1 MSSTGA
7 FHEGE
12 LLVQRRAE
20 LTAEAARLAG
30 MLGPPDLNGAMGR
43 FAAERRLALLTS
55 RDGDGRLWT
64 SAVHGPQGFLRARA
78 ATLTVAALPLPGDP
92 LHELQEGEQAGLLLV
107 DFDRRRRLRVNG
119 VLRRVDGDGF
129 EVAVDQ
135 AFGNCPKYIQQRQ
148 IRETAAVAE
157 ARPTVT
163 RHRELDPAHVAQ
175 VRRADTFVLG
185 TAHPTRG
192 ADTSHR
198 GGAAG
203 FVRVER
209 DGLWW
214 PDYPG
219 NNMFNSLGNIAANP
233 VAALLFLD
241 FGSGTSLQVSGPA
254 RLDWTPRGV
263 GGDDGGTGRRVHVR
277 PERVVHTAGLPMRLL
292 AHQPYAGNPVLT

>member
-1 MSSTGA
+1 VSSTGV

-12 LLVQRRAE
+12 LLVQQRAA
-20 LTAEAARLAG
+20 LTAEAARLTG
-30 MLGPPDLNGAMGR
+30 MLGPPNLDGAMGR
-43 FAAERRLALLTS
+43 FAAERSLALLTS

-64 SAVHGPQGFLRARA
+64 SAVHGPPGFLSGRT
-78 ATLTVAALPLPGDP
+78 ATLTVAGLPLPGDP
-92 LHELQEGEQAGLLLV
+92 LHELAEGEQAGLLLV

-119 VLRRVDGDGF
+119 VLSRVDAHGF

-135 AFGNCPKYIQQRQ
+135 AFGNCPKYIQQRE
-148 IRETAAVAE
+148 IRRTAAVAQ
-157 ARPTVT
+157 ARPAVT
-163 RHRELDPAHVAQ
+163 RHHELDPAHVEQ

-219 NNMFNSLGNIAANP
+219 NNMFNSLGNIATDP

-241 FGSGTSLQVSGPA
+241 FHAGTSLQVSGPA

-263 GGDDGGTGRRVHVR
+263 RGDDGGTGRRVHVR
-277 PERVVHTAGLPMRLL
+277 PERVVHTTGLPMRVL
-292 AHQPYAGNPVLT
+292 AHHPYAANPVLT